1 MGEDANTHVTEW
13 AELIGDSLP
22 DAERPSEER
31 DDPKG
36 ADDPWNV
43 VR

>member
-13 AELIGDSLP
+13 AELIGDSIP
-22 DAERPSEER
+22 NAEQPSEKH
-31 DDPKG
+31 DDPQD
-36 ADDPWNV
+36 ADDSWNA